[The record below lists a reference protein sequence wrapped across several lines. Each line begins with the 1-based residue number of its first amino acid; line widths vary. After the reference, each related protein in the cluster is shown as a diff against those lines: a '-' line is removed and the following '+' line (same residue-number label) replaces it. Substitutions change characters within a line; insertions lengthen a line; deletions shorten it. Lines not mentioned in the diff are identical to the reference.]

1 MPFVFYAVFL
11 EEHGMS
17 KTRDIA
23 VVGMSGLVGET
34 LLTVL
39 DDHEFEFGQVHL
51 LDTEDQAGNRL
62 MLKGQSQRV
71 EVLEKFDFSKVA
83 VVIFADA
90 WLASD
95 WAGRAV
101 AAGCRVVDACGAF
114 RHKPDVPLVV
124 AEVNPQALADMGA
137 RGIVSCPDAQVVQ
150 TLVAL
155 HPLVAEGGLQA
166 LTIATYQS
174 MSTLGDEEVEA
185 LALQTGRLLNGQPP
199 EKGAFEKQAAF
210 NLIPRVGELDE
221 AGNSQL
227 EQHLAE
233 DVRRILG
240 MPQLPVA
247 VTCVL
252 VPIFF
257 GSAQVMQVKTAQ
269 VLADGRVAKLL
280 RKAPGVKL
288 LDKPTAG
295 GYPTPVSDAT
305 GSDHVWVGRVR
316 QDSFDPTGISM
327 WVVSDNLR
335 KGVAINSLAV
345 AQLLIK
351 DYL

>member
-1 MPFVFYAVFL
+1 MP
-11 EEHGMS
+11 

-23 VVGMSGLVGET
+23 LVGLSSLAGEA
-34 LLTVL
+34 LLNVL
-39 DDHEFEFGQVHL
+39 DDHEFDFGHIHL
-51 LDTEDQAGNRL
+51 LDTEDLAGSRP
-62 MLKGQSQRV
+62 MLRGQSQRV
-71 EVLEKFDFSKVA
+71 EVLERFDFASVA
-83 VVIFADA
+83 VAVFADA

-95 WAGRAV
+95 WADRAA
-101 AAGCRVVDACGAF
+101 AAGCVVVDACGAF
-114 RHKPDVPLVV
+114 RHRDDVPLVV
-124 AEVNPQALADMGA
+124 PEVNPQALAELGP
-137 RGIVSCPDAQVVQ
+137 RRIVSCPDAQVVQ

-155 HPLVAEGGLQA
+155 QPLIAEAGLQS

-174 MSTLGDEEVEA
+174 MSTLGNEEVEA

-199 EKGAFEKQAAF
+199 EKGVFDKQAAF

-227 EQHLAE
+227 EQHLAA

-252 VPIFF
+252 VPTFF
-257 GSAQVMQVKTAQ
+257 GTAQVMQCRTAEA
-269 VLADGRVAKLL
+269 LPGGRAATLL
-280 RKAPGVKL
+280 RRAAGVKL
-288 LDKPTAG
+288 LDKAAAG

-305 GSDHVWVGRVR
+305 GTDQVWVGRLR
-316 QDSFDPTGISM
+316 QDSFDPFGIGM
-327 WVVSDNLR
+327 WLVSDNLR
-335 KGVAINSLAV
+335 KGVALNSLAI

>member
-1 MPFVFYAVFL
+1 MPN
-11 EEHGMS
+11 
-17 KTRDIA
+17 TRNIA
-23 VVGMSGLVGET
+23 LVGLTGLAGEA
-34 LLTVL
+34 LLNLL
-39 DDHEFEFGQVHL
+39 DEHEFDFEQIHL
-51 LDTEDQAGNRL
+51 VDTEEQAGGRH
-62 MLKGQSQRV
+62 MVKGHSQRV
-71 EVLEKFDFSKVA
+71 EVLERFDFSQVA
-83 VVIFADA
+83 VVLFADA

-95 WAGRAV
+95 WADRVV
-101 AAGCRVVDACGAF
+101 AAGCVVVDACGAF
-114 RHKPDVPLVV
+114 RHRLDVPLVV

-137 RGIVSCPDAQVVQ
+137 RRIVSCPDAQVVQ
-150 TLVAL
+150 TLIAL
-155 HPLVAEGGLQA
+155 QPLVAEAGLQS

-174 MSTLGDEEVEA
+174 MSTLGNDEVEA
-185 LALQTGRLLNGQPP
+185 LALQTGRLLNGQPA
-199 EKGAFEKQAAF
+199 EKGAFDKQAAF

-240 MPQLPVA
+240 MPQLPVSI
-247 VTCVL
+247 TCVL
-252 VPIFF
+252 VPTFF
-257 GSAQVMQVKTAQ
+257 GTAQVMQCRTDQ
-269 VLADGRVAKLL
+269 PLAKARALTLL
-280 RKAPGVKL
+280 RRAPGIKL
-288 LDKPTAG
+288 LDKPAAG

-316 QDSFDPTGISM
+316 QDDLDPAGIGM

-335 KGVAINSLAV
+335 KGVALNGLAV

>member
-1 MPFVFYAVFL
+1 MR
-11 EEHGMS
+11 
-17 KTRDIA
+17 KTRGVA
-23 VVGMSGLVGET
+23 VVGVSGLAGEAV
-34 LLTVL
+34 LNVL
-39 DDHEFEFGQVHL
+39 DEHEFDFGQIHL
-51 LDTEDQAGNRL
+51 LDTEEQAGGRL

-71 EVLEKFDFSKVA
+71 DVLERFDFSGVA
-83 VVIFADA
+83 VVLFADA

-95 WAGRAV
+95 WAKRVV
-101 AAGCRVVDACGAF
+101 AAGCLVVDACGAF
-114 RHKPDVPLVV
+114 RHKTDVPLVV
-124 AEVNPQALADMGA
+124 AEVNPQALADIGPH
-137 RGIVSCPDAQVVQ
+137 GIISCPDAQVVQ

-155 HPLVAEGGLQA
+155 KPLLSAAGLQS
-166 LTIATYQS
+166 LNVATYQS
-174 MSTLGDEEVEA
+174 MSTLGNEEVEA

-199 EKGAFEKQAAF
+199 EKGAFDKQAAF

-233 DVRRILG
+233 DVRRILEL
-240 MPQLPVA
+240 PQLPVA

-252 VPIFF
+252 VPTFF
-257 GSAQVMQVKTAQ
+257 GTAQVMQLRTAEP
-269 VLADGRVAKLL
+269 LAAGRAATLL
-280 RKAPGVKL
+280 RKAKGVKL
-288 LDKPTAG
+288 LDKPAAG

-316 QDSFDPTGISM
+316 QDSFDPTSIGM

-335 KGVAINSLAV
+335 KGVALNSLAI

>member
-1 MPFVFYAVFL
+1 
-11 EEHGMS
+11 MS
-17 KTRDIA
+17 NTRDVA
-23 VVGMSGLVGET
+23 LVGLSGLAGET
-34 LLTVL
+34 LLNVL
-39 DDHEFEFGQVHL
+39 DDHEYDFGQIHL
-51 LDTEDQAGNRL
+51 LDTEEQAGGRL

-71 EVLEKFDFSKVA
+71 EVLERFDFSRVA
-83 VVIFADA
+83 VVLFADA

-101 AAGCRVVDACGAF
+101 AAGCKVVDACGAF
-114 RHKPDVPLVV
+114 RHKGDVPLVV
-124 AEVNPQALADMGA
+124 AEVNPQALADVA
-137 RGIVSCPDAQVVQ
+137 VRGIVSCPDAQVVQ
-150 TLVAL
+150 TLLAL
-155 HPLVAEGGLQA
+155 QPLLAEAGLQSVN
-166 LTIATYQS
+166 IATYQS
-174 MSTLGDEEVEA
+174 MSTLGNEEVEA
-185 LALQTGRLLNGQPP
+185 LALQTGRLLNGQPA
-199 EKGAFEKQAAF
+199 EKGAFDKQAAF

-233 DVRRILG
+233 DVRRILA

-252 VPIFF
+252 VPTFF
-257 GSAQVMQVKTAQ
+257 GSAQVMQLRTAEP
-269 VLADGRVAKLL
+269 LAAGRAAKLM

-288 LDKPTAG
+288 LDKPAAG

-305 GSDHVWVGRVR
+305 GSDHVWVGRLR
-316 QDSFDPTGISM
+316 QDSFDPLAIGM

-335 KGVAINSLAV
+335 KGVALNSLAV
-345 AQLLIK
+345 AELLIK

>member
-1 MPFVFYAVFL
+1 MR
-11 EEHGMS
+11 
-17 KTRDIA
+17 KTRDVA
-23 VVGMSGLVGET
+23 LVGLSSLAGEA
-34 LLTVL
+34 LLNVL
-39 DDHEFEFGQVHL
+39 DDHEFDFGRIHL
-51 LDTEDQAGNRL
+51 LDTEERAGGRP
-62 MLKGQSQRV
+62 MLQGQSQRV
-71 EVLEKFDFSKVA
+71 EVLERFDFSQVA
-83 VVIFADA
+83 VVLFADA

-95 WAGRAV
+95 WADRVV

-114 RHKPDVPLVV
+114 RHKTDVPLVV
-124 AEVNPQALADMGA
+124 AEVNPQALGQLGE

-150 TLVAL
+150 TVIAL
-155 HPLVAEGGLQA
+155 HPLVARAGLQS
-166 LTIATYQS
+166 LNIATYQS
-174 MSTLGDEEVEA
+174 MSTLGNEEVEA

-199 EKGAFEKQAAF
+199 EKGAFDKQAAF
-210 NLIPRVGELDE
+210 NLIPRIGELDE

-252 VPIFF
+252 VPTFF
-257 GSAQVMQVKTAQ
+257 GTAQVMQLRTAEA
-269 VLADGRVAKLL
+269 LSAGKATTLL
-280 RKAPGVKL
+280 RKAAGVKV
-288 LDKPTAG
+288 LDKPAAG

-305 GSDHVWVGRVR
+305 GSDQVWVGRVR
-316 QDSFDPTGISM
+316 QDSFDPFGIGM
-327 WVVSDNLR
+327 WLVSDNLR
-335 KGVAINSLAV
+335 KGVALNSLAI